1 MGSRHSSHAEDPAL
15 QKQIMALRFHEPA
28 VSAHLTPGRNR
39 YYRSPFG
46 LSTVLLV
53 PLPDIIGPDRVYSI
67 CMNEIISRPGAN
79 CRALLTIVS
88 TAFQVYEYS

>member
-46 LSTVLLV
+46 LSAVLLV

-67 CMNEIISRPGAN
+67 CMNES
-79 CRALLTIVS
+79 CQRAWSQLPCIAHHSEHSVPS
-88 TAFQVYEYS
+88 V